1 MFPSVQRDLNFV
13 VAENVAWREMERV
26 VQNAVGQSLANLTY
40 RETYRDEKKDG
51 KDRKRVLMTVALQR
65 HDATLVATKLT
76 HLSIS

>member
-1 MFPSVQRDLNFV
+1 
-13 VAENVAWREMERV
+13 MERV

-65 HDATLVATKLT
+65 HDATLSGDQADALVSQLIQACETE
-76 HLSIS
+76 LSAQLLS